1 MKQISFDTIVVGSG
15 CAGLNAIDTLAH
27 YGRKNIALATEGLYK
42 GTSRNT
48 GSDKQTYYKLSLC
61 GGEND
66 SVYALAKTL
75 SAGGAVDEEVAVAE
89 AASSVRCFM
98 KLVHLGL
105 DFPTDRYGQ
114 FVGYKTDHD
123 PLQRATS
130 AGPLTSKYMC
140 EVLEKEIRR
149 KNLTILDDYSV
160 VQLVV
165 VSGTVTGMIAYYMDE
180 PVYLTCNHVIWCT
193 GGPSGIY
200 EDVVYPESQRG
211 MTGLAL
217 AQGCK
222 AVNLQHWQYG
232 IASTKFRWN
241 LSGTYQQVLPS
252 YVSVDEQGVEREFL
266 FGKGYSEEE
275 VLANIFLKGY
285 QWPFDSRKMD
295 GSSWVDLQVY
305 TESVEKQRKV
315 YLDYRKNSSFLASDL
330 SNIGEEAYSYLEK
343 SQALFGTPIERLQK
357 MNPLAIELY
366 KTNGIDLY
374 HERLE
379 IKVCAQN
386 HNGGLLVDASWK
398 TNLENFYVCGEAAG
412 TFGPYRP
419 GGSALNST
427 QVSSLRAVQ
436 DIVFTSREKTDDFLP
451 SKAELKVLADFET
464 LVKGLKHSDG
474 ILAEDIHKHFAKA
487 MSKYAGFRRIP
498 EKMQELLQEVEAVL
512 ATYFETIQIHP
523 QKSVSEVFT
532 TYDSLITTEAVLR
545 SMIVGAKEEGSLGG
559 AIVITDNEVMPP
571 IPSNENKRLVSTLK
585 ACAFEILEPKEFED
599 VWFENNWDEHRKKRI
614 VKG

>member
-1 MKQISFDTIVVGSG
+1 MKQMNFDTIVVGSG
-15 CAGLNAIDTLAH
+15 CAGLNAIDTLSH
-27 YGRKNIALATEGLYK
+27 YGRKNIALVTEGFYK

-66 SVYALAKTL
+66 SIYALAKTL
-75 SAGGAVDEEVAVAE
+75 SSGGAVDDDVAIAE

-98 KLVHLGL
+98 KLVNLGL
-105 DFPTDRYGQ
+105 DFPTDKYGQ
-114 FVGYKTDHD
+114 FIGYKTDHD

-130 AGPLTSKYMC
+130 AGPLTSRYMC

-149 KNLTILDDYSV
+149 KELTILDDYSV
-160 VQLVV
+160 VRLIV
-165 VSGTVTGMIAYYMDE
+165 VSGRVTGMIAYYMDE
-180 PVYLTCNHVIWCT
+180 PVYLKCNHVIWCT

-217 AQGCK
+217 AEGCK

-241 LSGTYQQVLPS
+241 LSGTYQQVIPS

-266 FGKGYSEEE
+266 FDRGYSEGE
-275 VLANIFLKGY
+275 VLSLIFLKGY
-285 QWPFDSRKMD
+285 QWPFDSRKIA
-295 GSSWVDLQVY
+295 GSSWIDMLVY
-305 TESVEKQRKV
+305 EESVEKQRKV
-315 YLDYRKNSSFLASDL
+315 YLDFRKNPSRLAPDL
-330 SNIGEEAYSYLEK
+330 SNLDEVAYTYLEK
-343 SQALFGTPIERLQK
+343 SQALLGTPIERLQK

-398 TNLENFYVCGEAAG
+398 TNLGNFYVCGEAAG

-436 DIVFTSREKTDDFLP
+436 DIVFTTKETNDFSP
-451 SKAELKVLADFET
+451 SGAELKAVSEFEN
-464 LVKGLKHSDG
+464 LVAGLKCNGG
-474 ILAEDIHKHFAKA
+474 ILAEEFQKQFAKG

-498 EKMQELLQEVEAVL
+498 VKMQELLQEVEVVL
-512 ATYFETIQIHP
+512 ASYFDKVQTNP
-523 QKSVSEVFT
+523 QKSVAEVFT
-532 TYDSLITTEAVLR
+532 TYDSLVTTAVVLR
-545 SMIVGAKEEGSLGG
+545 SMIEGADKQGSLGG
-559 AIVITDNEVMPP
+559 AIIVKDNEVLPP
-571 IPSNENKRLVSTLK
+571 ISTTRNKRLVSTLED
-585 ACAFEILEPKEFED
+585 CVFEELKPKEFED
-599 VWFENNWDEHRKKRI
+599 LWFEKNWEDHRKNRK
-614 VKG
+614 VKE

>member
-1 MKQISFDTIVVGSG
+1 MRQMNFDTIVVGSG
-15 CAGLNAIDTLAH
+15 CAGLNAIDTLSLH
-27 YGRKNIALATEGLYK
+27 GRKNIALVTEGFYK

-66 SVYALAKTL
+66 SIQALAKTL
-75 SAGGAVDEEVAVAE
+75 SSGGSVDEEVALAE

-98 KLVHLGL
+98 KLVNLGL
-105 DFPTDRYGQ
+105 DFPTDKYGQ

-140 EVLEKEIRR
+140 EVLEKEIRS
-149 KNLTILDDYSV
+149 KDVTILDDYSV
-160 VQLVV
+160 VRLVV
-165 VSGTVTGMIAYYMDE
+165 VSGVVTGMIAYYMDE
-180 PVYLTCNHVIWCT
+180 PVYLKCNHVIWCT

-217 AQGCK
+217 AEGCK

-305 TESVEKQRKV
+305 KESVEKQRKV

-436 DIVFTSREKTDDFLP
+436 DIVFTTKESNDFSL
-451 SKAELKVLADFET
+451 SKDEMKVLSDFQALADR
-464 LVKGLKHSDG
+464 LKRSGG
-474 ILAEDIHKHFAKA
+474 ILAEDILRPCMKG
-487 MSKYAGFRRIP
+487 MSTYAGFRRIP
-498 EKMQELLQEVEAVL
+498 VKMQELLGDVEKAL
-512 ATYFETIQIHP
+512 ASYFEKVQVNP
-523 QKSVSEVFT
+523 KKSIAEVFT
-532 TYDSLITTEAVLR
+532 TYDSLITTSVVLQAMIEAA
-545 SMIVGAKEEGSLGG
+545 SQEGSLGG
-559 AIVITDNEVMPP
+559 SIIVNDDEIVA
-571 IPSNENKRLVSTLK
+571 PSPAKENRRLVSSLEG
-585 ACAFEILEPKEFED
+585 CAFEDLIPKVFED
-599 VWFENNWDEHRKKRI
+599 VWFEKNWEEHRTKRK